1 MTKSPS
7 DGDFFVVNF
16 EINCII
22 YCVINRKDVLELE
35 LLLKRSKH
43 RSLFLIVCALFLS
56 WILFLTPA
64 RADNHDV
71 MDDAGVLDQQTERYI
86 YDVNQNQMA
95 KIKGHPQIAVITKKS
110 VDGSIED
117 EAQQLFNHYRFGTKG
132 YDNGVLLLID
142 VGGHHVRMQTG
153 YGIESAVPDN
163 FVNQLMNSDVQAD
176 FRDDNYSAGTKK
188 MVKKL
193 ANRIV
198 AKQSDLRSKSD
209 VNNHQAAIEAQEQQ
223 DEQAFQQMAEQ
234 LQKILIWILALVSGL
249 VLILWFIRLIYRYK
263 QARFVEKSFNDLK
276 DQLQQQSSVSNL
288 DVNWDAIRLPSPD
301 ETWLLGQLAQGKLT
315 EDTLSDTLREM
326 LNILLLNQL
335 VQHYNADWSLLAD
348 DGSVTM
354 STLAQAIMESV
365 GLLNFKQNYQ
375 VLTDRLIS
383 YLIFVNGLDGM
394 IEQQNTKV
402 LQSSLVSYLDRVI
415 ASQRT
420 GWPDVDQN
428 EIDAAIRERV
438 NQFQKTGLHR
448 MQDLSQDRDDL
459 VHLLQVYLQGH
470 SMRQAAWL
478 DMIFNKH
485 EQEVLSK
492 LVDRLDGQQY
502 EAHVAAVESEFD
514 QMMNRP
520 NIKNLIDDDKLAYI
534 DDLTLQQKER
544 ALEHKDNAAAFR
556 AAVAGYL
563 AGYLSSSLSSSWDDD
578 DDDDWFG
585 GSGFGGGG
593 FDGGSFGGGGGFSG
607 GGGGTA
613 SW

>member
-1 MTKSPS
+1 M
-7 DGDFFVVNF
+7 D
-16 EINCII
+16 
-22 YCVINRKDVLELE
+22 LEF
-35 LLLKRSKH
+35 LLKRSKP

-86 YDVNQNQMA
+86 YDVNQNQLA

-176 FRDDNYSAGTKK
+176 FRNDDYSVGTQK

-223 DEQAFQQMAEQ
+223 EKQARQQMAEQ
-234 LQKILIWILALVSGL
+234 LQKILIWILALISGL
-249 VLILWFIRLIYRYK
+249 VIILWFVRLIYRYK
-263 QARFVEKSFNDLK
+263 RSRFVEKSFSDLK

-288 DVNWDAIRLPSPD
+288 DINWDAIRLPSSD
-301 ETWLLGQLAQGKLT
+301 EVWLLGQLAQGNLI

-335 VQHYNADWSLLAD
+335 VQHHNAEWSLLAD

-354 STLAQAIMESV
+354 STLAQAIMEAV
-365 GLLNFKQNYQ
+365 GLRNFKQNYQ

-383 YLIFVNGLDGM
+383 YLTFVNGLDDI
-394 IEQQNTKV
+394 IEQQNTKT
-402 LQSSLVSYLDRVI
+402 LQTSLVNYLDRVV

-428 EIDAAIRERV
+428 EINAAIRERV

-459 VHLLQVYLQGH
+459 VHMLQVYLQGH
-470 SMRQAAWL
+470 SMRQATWL
-478 DMIFNKH
+478 DMIFSKY
-485 EQEVLSK
+485 EQEVRSK
-492 LVDRLDGQQY
+492 LVDRLDGRQY
-502 EAHVAAVESEFD
+502 EAHVAAVETEFD

-534 DDLTLQQKER
+534 DNLTLHEKER
-544 ALEHKDNAAAFR
+544 ALEHKDNDAAFR

-563 AGYLSSSLSSSWDDD
+563 AGYLSSSLSSSWDDDDNDDD

-613 SW
+613 GW

>member
-1 MTKSPS
+1 M
-7 DGDFFVVNF
+7 N
-16 EINCII
+16 
-22 YCVINRKDVLELE
+22 LE

-86 YDVNQNQMA
+86 YDVNQNQLA

-176 FRDDNYSAGTKK
+176 FRDDDYSAGTKK

-198 AKQSDLRSKSD
+198 DKQSDLRSKSD

-223 DEQAFQQMAEQ
+223 EKRARQQMAEQ

-249 VLILWFIRLIYRYK
+249 VIILWFVRLIYRYK
-263 QARFVEKSFNDLK
+263 RSRFVEKSFSDLK

-288 DVNWDAIRLPSPD
+288 DVNWDAIRLPSSD
-301 ETWLLGQLAQGKLT
+301 EAWLLGQLAQGNLI

-335 VQHYNADWSLLAD
+335 VQHHNAEWSLLAD

-354 STLAQAIMESV
+354 STLAQAIMEAV
-365 GLLNFKQNYQ
+365 GLRNFKQNYQ

-383 YLIFVNGLDGM
+383 YLTFVNGLDGM

-402 LQSSLVSYLDRVI
+402 LQSNLFSYLNRVV

-428 EIDAAIRERV
+428 KIDAAIRERV

-459 VHLLQVYLQGH
+459 VHMLQVYLQGH
-470 SMRQAAWL
+470 SMRQSNWL
-478 DMIFNKH
+478 DMIFSKY
-485 EQEVLSK
+485 EQEVRSK
-492 LVDRLDGQQY
+492 LVDRLDGRQY
-502 EAHVAAVESEFD
+502 EAHVAAVETEFD

-520 NIKNLIDDDKLAYI
+520 NIKNLIDDDELAHTS
-534 DDLTLQQKER
+534 DLTLHEKER
-544 ALEHKDNAAAFR
+544 ALEHKDDDAAFR

-563 AGYLSSSLSSSWDDD
+563 AGYLSSSLSSSWDDDDD

-613 SW
+613 GW

>member
-22 YCVINRKDVLELE
+22 YCVINRKGVLNLE

-56 WILFLTPA
+56 WILFLTPV

-86 YDVNQNQMA
+86 YDVNQNQLA

-153 YGIESAVPDN
+153 YGIESVVPDN
-163 FVNQLMNSDVQAD
+163 FVNELMNSDVQAD
-176 FRDDNYSAGTKK
+176 FRNDDYSAGTKK

-198 AKQSDLRSKSD
+198 DKQSDLRSKSD
-209 VNNHQAAIEAQEQQ
+209 VNNHQAAIEAQEQR
-223 DEQAFQQMAEQ
+223 EKKAF
-234 LQKILIWILALVSGL
+234 QKILMWIVALFSGL
-249 VLILWFIRLIYRYK
+249 VIIFWFIRLIYRYK
-263 QARFVEKSFNDLK
+263 RARFVEKLFNDLK
-276 DQLQQQSSVSNL
+276 GELQQQSSVSNL

-301 ETWLLGQLAQGKLT
+301 ETWLLDQLAQGKLT

-335 VQHYNADWSLLAD
+335 VQHHNVDWSLLAD

-354 STLAQAIMESV
+354 STLAQATMGAV
-365 GLLNFKQNYQ
+365 GLRNFKQNYQ
-375 VLTDRLIS
+375 VLTDRLIG
-383 YLIFVNGLDGM
+383 YLTFVNGLDGM
-394 IEQQNTKV
+394 IEQQNTKA
-402 LQSSLVSYLDRVI
+402 LQSSLVSYLDRAVV
-415 ASQRT
+415 SQRI
-420 GWPDVDQN
+420 GWPDVNQS

-470 SMRQAAWL
+470 SMRQATWL
-478 DMIFNKH
+478 DMIFSKY

-492 LVDRLDGQQY
+492 LVDRLDREQY
-502 EAHVAAVESEFD
+502 NAHVAAVEAEFD
-514 QMMNRP
+514 QMMNCP

-534 DDLTLQQKER
+534 DDLTLHQKER
-544 ALEHKDNAAAFR
+544 ALEHKDDSAAFR

-585 GSGFGGGG
+585 GSGSGFGGGG

-607 GGGGTA
+607 GGGGTG

>member
-7 DGDFFVVNF
+7 DGDFFVVNL

-22 YCVINRKDVLELE
+22 YCVINRKDVLDLE

-56 WILFLTPA
+56 WILFLTPV

-86 YDVNQNQMA
+86 YDVNQNQLA

-163 FVNQLMNSDVQAD
+163 FVNQLMNSAVQAD
-176 FRDDNYSAGTKK
+176 FRNDDYSAGTKK

-223 DEQAFQQMAEQ
+223 EKQARQQMAEQ

-249 VLILWFIRLIYRYK
+249 VIILWFVRLIYRYK
-263 QARFVEKSFNDLK
+263 RSRFVEKSFNDLK
-276 DQLQQQSSVSNL
+276 DQLQQQLSVSNL
-288 DVNWDAIRLPSPD
+288 DVNWDAIRLSSPD
-301 ETWLLGQLAQGKLT
+301 ETWLLGQLAQGNLI

-335 VQHYNADWSLLAD
+335 VQHHNAEWSLLAD

-354 STLAQAIMESV
+354 STLAQATMGAV
-365 GLLNFKQNYQ
+365 GLRNFKQNYQ
-375 VLTDRLIS
+375 VLTDRLIG
-383 YLIFVNGLDGM
+383 YLTFVNGLDGM
-394 IEQQNTKV
+394 IEQQNTKA
-402 LQSSLVSYLDRVI
+402 LQSSLVSYLDRAVV
-415 ASQRT
+415 SQRI
-420 GWPDVDQN
+420 GWPDVNQS

-438 NQFQKTGLHR
+438 NQFQKTCLHR

-470 SMRQAAWL
+470 SMRQATWL
-478 DMIFNKH
+478 DMIFSKY

-492 LVDRLDGQQY
+492 LVDRLDREQY
-502 EAHVAAVESEFD
+502 NAHVAAVEAEFD

-534 DDLTLQQKER
+534 DDLTLHQKER
-544 ALEHKDNAAAFR
+544 ALEHKDDSAAFR

-585 GSGFGGGG
+585 GSGSGFGGGG
-593 FDGGSFGGGGGFSG
+593 FGGGGGFSG

>member
-1 MTKSPS
+1 M
-7 DGDFFVVNF
+7 D
-16 EINCII
+16 
-22 YCVINRKDVLELE
+22 LE

-43 RSLFLIVCALFLS
+43 RSLFLIVCALCLS

-86 YDVNQNQMA
+86 YDVNQNQLA

-110 VDGSIED
+110 VDGSVED

-153 YGIESAVPDN
+153 YGIESVVPDN
-163 FVNQLMNSDVQAD
+163 FVNQLMNSDVQSD

-209 VNNHQAAIEAQEQQ
+209 VNNHQAAIEVQEQQ
-223 DEQAFQQMAEQ
+223 EKQARQQMAEQ
-234 LQKILIWILALVSGL
+234 LQKILIWILALISGL
-249 VLILWFIRLIYRYK
+249 VIILWFVRLIYRYK
-263 QARFVEKSFNDLK
+263 RSRFVEKSFSDLK
-276 DQLQQQSSVSNL
+276 DQLQQQLSVSNL
-288 DVNWDAIRLPSPD
+288 DVNWDAIRLPSSD
-301 ETWLLGQLAQGKLT
+301 EAWLLGQLAQGNLT
-315 EDTLSDTLREM
+315 EDTLLDTLREM

-335 VQHYNADWSLLAD
+335 VQHHNAEWSLLAD

-354 STLAQAIMESV
+354 STLVQAIMEAV
-365 GLLNFKQNYQ
+365 GLRNFKQNYQ
-375 VLTDRLIS
+375 VLTARLIS
-383 YLIFVNGLDGM
+383 YLTFVNGLDDI
-394 IEQQNTKV
+394 IEQQNTQT
-402 LQSSLVSYLDRVI
+402 LQTSLVSYLNRVV
-415 ASQRT
+415 ARQRT

-428 EIDAAIRERV
+428 EINAAIRERV

-459 VHLLQVYLQGH
+459 VHMLQVYLQGH
-470 SMRQAAWL
+470 SMRQATWL
-478 DMIFNKH
+478 DMIFSKY
-485 EQEVLSK
+485 EQEVRSK
-492 LVDRLDGQQY
+492 LVDRLDGRQY
-502 EAHVAAVESEFD
+502 EAHVAAVETEFD

-534 DDLTLQQKER
+534 DNLTLHEKER
-544 ALEHKDNAAAFR
+544 ALEHKDNDAAFR

-578 DDDDWFG
+578 DNDDDDWFG

-613 SW
+613 GW

>member
-1 MTKSPS
+1 M
-7 DGDFFVVNF
+7 
-16 EINCII
+16 
-22 YCVINRKDVLELE
+22 E
-35 LLLKRSKH
+35 LLLKRSKP

-86 YDVNQNQMA
+86 YDVNQNQLA

-176 FRDDNYSAGTKK
+176 FRNDDYSVGTQK

-223 DEQAFQQMAEQ
+223 EKQARQQMAEQ
-234 LQKILIWILALVSGL
+234 LQKILIWILALISGL
-249 VLILWFIRLIYRYK
+249 VIILWFVRLIYRYK
-263 QARFVEKSFNDLK
+263 RSRFVEKSFSDLK

-288 DVNWDAIRLPSPD
+288 DVNWDAIRLPSSD
-301 ETWLLGQLAQGKLT
+301 EVWLLGQLAQGNLI

-335 VQHYNADWSLLAD
+335 VQHHNAEWSLLAD

-354 STLAQAIMESV
+354 STLAQAIMEAV
-365 GLLNFKQNYQ
+365 GLRNFKQNYQ
-375 VLTDRLIS
+375 VLIDRLIS
-383 YLIFVNGLDGM
+383 YLTFVNGLDDM
-394 IEQQNTKV
+394 IEQQNTKA
-402 LQSSLVSYLDRVI
+402 LQSSLVNYLDRVV

-459 VHLLQVYLQGH
+459 VHMLQVYLQGH
-470 SMRQAAWL
+470 SMRHAAWL
-478 DMIFNKH
+478 DMIFSKY
-485 EQEVLSK
+485 EQEVRSK
-492 LVDRLDGQQY
+492 LVDRLDGRQY
-502 EAHVAAVESEFD
+502 EAHAAMIEAEFD
-514 QMMNRP
+514 RMMDHP
-520 NIKNLIDDDKLAYI
+520 DIKNLIDDDELAHTS
-534 DDLTLQQKER
+534 DLTLHEKER
-544 ALEHKDNAAAFR
+544 ALEHKDDDAAFR

-563 AGYLSSSLSSSWDDD
+563 AGYLSSSLSSSWDDDD

-613 SW
+613 GW

>member
-1 MTKSPS
+1 M
-7 DGDFFVVNF
+7 D
-16 EINCII
+16 
-22 YCVINRKDVLELE
+22 LEF
-35 LLLKRSKH
+35 LLKRSKH

-56 WILFLTPA
+56 WILFLMPV

-86 YDVNQNQMA
+86 YDVNQTQLA

-176 FRDDNYSAGTKK
+176 FRNDDYSVGTQK

-223 DEQAFQQMAEQ
+223 EKQARQQMAEQ
-234 LQKILIWILALVSGL
+234 LQKILIWILALISGL
-249 VLILWFIRLIYRYK
+249 VIILWFVRLIYRYK
-263 QARFVEKSFNDLK
+263 RSRFVEKSFSDLK

-288 DVNWDAIRLPSPD
+288 DVNWDAIRLPSSD
-301 ETWLLGQLAQGKLT
+301 EVWLLGQLAQGNLI

-335 VQHYNADWSLLAD
+335 VQHHNAEWSLLAD

-354 STLAQAIMESV
+354 STLAQAIMEAV
-365 GLLNFKQNYQ
+365 GLRNFKQNYQ

-383 YLIFVNGLDGM
+383 YLTFVNVLDGM

-402 LQSSLVSYLDRVI
+402 LQSSLVSYLNRVV

-459 VHLLQVYLQGH
+459 VHMLQVYLQGH
-470 SMRQAAWL
+470 SMRQATWL
-478 DMIFNKH
+478 DMIFSKY
-485 EQEVLSK
+485 EQEVRSK
-492 LVDRLDGQQY
+492 LVDRLDGRQY
-502 EAHVAAVESEFD
+502 EAHVAAVETEFD

-520 NIKNLIDDDKLAYI
+520 NIKNLIDDDELAHTS
-534 DDLTLQQKER
+534 DLTLHEKER
-544 ALEHKDNAAAFR
+544 ALEHKDDDAAFR

-563 AGYLSSSLSSSWDDD
+563 AGYLSSSLSSSWDDDDNDD